1 MVSLTGQKN
10 SKVALISL
18 GFTSTYNLYILISLG
33 FSIFVKIISPSY
45 TIQTLE
51 VNLTFN
57 HIVVFLLLELLPEN
71 IIEFLFLN
79 SGGGSGIEPGATVL
93 GTE

>member
-1 MVSLTGQKN
+1 MHT
-10 SKVALISL
+10 
-18 GFTSTYNLYILISLG
+18 F
-33 FSIFVKIISPSY
+33 
-45 TIQTLE
+45 E
-51 VNLTFN
+51 ENLTFN
-57 HIVVFLLLELLPEN
+57 HIVVFLLFEVLGI